1 MRALAIALAVLGVL
15 AAGWV
20 SLRRLFTACRGAPA
34 RVIAGIVLGVV
45 LASTGI
51 AWLFASA
58 RYSIGTDVAVFC
70 FPIPCAAAIGEKA
83 AWSDY
88 ASPIAPLVAFIDA
101 LLGVSLVVIVG
112 SLIVRRWVR
121 PGA

>member
-1 MRALAIALAVLGVL
+1 M
-15 AAGWV
+15 
-20 SLRRLFTACRGAPA
+20 
-34 RVIAGIVLGVV
+34 VIAGIALGVV

-58 RYSIGTDVAVFC
+58 RYSIGPDVVVFC
-70 FPIPCAAAIGEKA
+70 FPIPCAAAAADNA

-88 ASPIAPLVAFIDA
+88 ASPIAPLVASIDA

-112 SLIVRRWVR
+112 ALVVRRWVR
-121 PGA
+121 PGAWP